1 MLSNAVNTYLSVRR
15 AVGFKLETVEGYLRS
30 YANFATARGDI
41 RVVSNTAI
49 EWAELATLQNQ
60 RANRLNVLIRFARF
74 ARAEDSCH
82 EIPPANIFCG
92 RRYRRTPYIFTDE
105 EVQRLI
111 LHAARLGPP
120 GTLRPHTYST
130 VFGLLASTGLRI
142 SEALSLRFDDVT
154 PEGLVIRETKFRKS
168 RLVALHETA
177 ALALRHYLLRRGKF
191 ANCDD
196 HVFVSCR
203 GGKLSYKIAATT
215 FQKVLKAAGV
225 QGKPNGP
232 EASVTRFSRWIDGFA
247 VKALQACP
255 DGRDRV
261 TRHMLALSTY
271 HACLRSTYWY
281 LESTPQLMKDIAGVC
296 ESFLQGGLS

>member
-15 AVGFKLETVEGYLRS
+15 AVGFKLKTVESYLRS

-49 EWAELATLQNQ
+49 EWAGLATLQNQ

-105 EVQRLI
+105 EVQRLM
-111 LHAARLGPP
+111 LHTARLGPP
-120 GTLRPHTYST
+120 GALRPHTYST
-130 VFGLLASTGLRI
+130 LFGLLASTGLRI

-154 PEGLVIRETKFRKS
+154 SEGLVIRETKFRKS
-168 RLVALHETA
+168 RLVGLHETA
-177 ALALRHYLLRRGKF
+177 AVVLRHYLLRRGKF

-196 HVFVSCR
+196 HVFVSGR
-203 GGKLSYKIAATT
+203 GGKLSYKIAAVT
-215 FQKVLKAAGV
+215 FQEVLKGAGV

-232 EASVTRFSRWIDGFA
+232 KPRLHDFRHRFA

-271 HACLRSTYWY
+271 MGHACLRSTYWY

-296 ESFLQGGLS
+296 ESFLQGGIS

>member
-15 AVGFKLETVEGYLRS
+15 AVGFKLKTVESYLRS

-49 EWAELATLQNQ
+49 EWAGLATLQNQ

-105 EVQRLI
+105 EVQRLM

-177 ALALRHYLLRRGKF
+177 AVALRHYLLRRGKF

-215 FQKVLKAAGV
+215 FQEVLKAAGI

-232 EASVTRFSRWIDGFA
+232 KPRLHDFRHRFA

-271 HACLRSTYWY
+271 MGHACLRSTYWY

-296 ESFLQGGLS
+296 ESFLQGGIS